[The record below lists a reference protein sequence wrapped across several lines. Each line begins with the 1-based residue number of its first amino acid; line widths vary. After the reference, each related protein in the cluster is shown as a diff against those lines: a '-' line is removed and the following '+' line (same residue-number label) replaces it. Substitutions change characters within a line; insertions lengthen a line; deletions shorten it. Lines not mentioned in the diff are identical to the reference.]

1 MLSRLQRNYD
11 FEGLAISD
19 VRIKL
24 LNQEKTIFLIDDYD
38 KIV

>member
-1 MLSRLQRNYD
+1 MLCRLQRTYD

-24 LNQEKTIFLIDDYD
+24 LNQERPIILIRDYD